1 MMLST
6 GNIFSRCTDMVTWS
20 FLNKCTEHN
29 SMIWSSFCTQE
40 LEPVVTIA
48 RKNFSLN
55 MPWVEGKCTV
65 NAGNAWR
72 HASAFLFKKTTWQ
85 SKKKSVLLP
94 RFVFTTRIGIR
105 ASPALVLDL
114 KRHQFLIFWYIINCY
129 EKAFEVRIYSCKFC
143 TGVFSPF
150 CKIFEVY
157 GHTFKVLNID

>member
-1 MMLST
+1 MLST

-65 NAGNAWR
+65 NAGNARR

-85 SKKKSVLLP
+85 SISFKKKRVSYSLGSSLP
-94 RFVFTTRIGIR
+94 HV
-105 ASPALVLDL
+105 LVLEHL
-114 KRHQFLIFWYIINCY
+114 QHWYWILNVIN
-129 EKAFEVRIYSCKFC
+129 F
-143 TGVFSPF
+143 
-150 CKIFEVY
+150 
-157 GHTFKVLNID
+157 